1 MGVKALGYVV
11 VETAQP
17 GKWDEFLTQVA
28 VVMRARWRCRRGML
42 ELDIVLQRFIDND
55 YKKLSTQQLQ
65 QFERLLDL
73 PDQDLWSLITGRQ
86 VTSDENL
93 STVLNL
99 LQKN

>member
-1 MGVKALGYVV
+1 
-11 VETAQP
+11 
-17 GKWDEFLTQVA
+17 
-28 VVMRARWRCRRGML
+28 MRELECARWRCRRGML

>member
-1 MGVKALGYVV
+1 
-11 VETAQP
+11 
-17 GKWDEFLTQVA
+17 
-28 VVMRARWRCRRGML
+28 ML

-55 YKKLSTQQLQ
+55 YKQLSTQQLQ
-65 QFERLLDL
+65 EFERLLDL

-99 LQKN
+99 LQRTDFLTVFMKFINVHFVNIAY